1 MATNNN
7 VVTPSVAA
15 TQQGVEDII
24 DAHLPTATPE
34 TEIKAHVDRDYI
46 ANRIGKELIAWCSWN
61 PNQTPPGTG
70 YTEVTYRSGNRRGLK
85 VFLKSD
91 GYIYVERSDATGDD
105 YIGTSAWVPSG
116 EYEIHVGHTM
126 PHASIPNPPIV
137 LTADSWTSGSSPNTS
152 KPGFITFVWMNRNGS
167 IATVSPTSNDN
178 GIVWIEVWKPVTAS

>member
-85 VFLKSD
+85 VFVKSD
-91 GYIYVERSDATGDD
+91 GYITVERSDATGDD
-105 YIGTSAWVPSG
+105 YIGTANWLPG
-116 EYEIHVGHTM
+116 NEYEIVVGHTI
-126 PHASIPNPPIV
+126 PHASTSNPPIV
-137 LTADSWTSGSSPNTS
+137 MIGNSWTTGASPNTG
-152 KPGFITFVWMNRNGS
+152 KLGYITYAWMNRAGS
-167 IATVSPTSNDN
+167 IADVSPTSNN
-178 GIVWIEVWKPVTAS
+178 NSQAWIEVWKPVSAS